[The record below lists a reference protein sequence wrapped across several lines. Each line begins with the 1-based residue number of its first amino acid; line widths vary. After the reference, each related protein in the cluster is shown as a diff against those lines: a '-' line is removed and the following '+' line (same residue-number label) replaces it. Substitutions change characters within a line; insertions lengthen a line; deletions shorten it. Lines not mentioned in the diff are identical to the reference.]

1 MLIARLATVKSE
13 EKRKIRVVGIEKIE
27 RTKVED
33 VIAGYSREK
42 SVEEVVFFFIKL
54 SVVDAKDFIE
64 FSTCT
69 VHLRQFEVVNHD
81 GQRKMAEVV
90 PV

>member
-1 MLIARLATVKSE
+1 MRIARLATVKSE

-54 SVVDAKDFIE
+54 SVVDTKDFIE
-64 FSTCT
+64 ISTCT
-69 VHLRQFEVVNHD
+69 VHLRHFEVVNHY